1 MYTLNRVFKCTL
13 NLCQLMLS
21 ISKASDLLKTSHFPY
36 GSSHWLLTPRKAKQ
50 GRWRAGQQQA
60 SLLCPTWGSAATAAH
75 LPTTSIA
82 PCLERFP
89 PLSTETSPA
98 RPLTSFFVSLAT
110 QTRIR
115 GGTQPSQA
123 QISQVDV
130 VHRLQI
136 SIEASGGNLKEVAF

>member
-1 MYTLNRVFKCTL
+1 MYTLNRVFKCTH

-75 LPTTSIA
+75 LPTPSINCA

-115 GGTQPSQA
+115 GHSTLPGSNLPSGRCPPPA
-123 QISQVDV
+123 
-130 VHRLQI
+130 
-136 SIEASGGNLKEVAF
+136 NLN